1 MPTVVDT
8 AISGGGGGGIP
19 AGTGDVTFSGSGS
32 VVTTL
37 ANIPNDTTMPG
48 DLLTGVISAPA
59 TPSAGHGRAS
69 HDPAGSGVWAF
80 LNSGGIRSNTIIG
93 LSSPTT
99 SKWVQWVDT
108 AGIQT
113 LVQPAYPDISGSIP
127 NDTGCAGDLL
137 FTAIATPGAPG
148 AGFARLWYDST
159 LTNFFSRDGGGVVN
173 HGVRTISVVAH
184 NFMTGIAD
192 NGQPSAAQAAF
203 TDLSGSLAAGQM
215 PALSG
220 AVTSS
225 AGSTTTAVGTI
236 PGRYVATQ
244 VLTSGTTYTPTN
256 GTVKQQ
262 IVQGWAGG
270 GGGGG
275 ANTAATS
282 DSFGGGGAS
291 GGYFRRNYAIT
302 TTGTYAIGGAGTA
315 GVAAAGT
322 GGTGGNTTFTDG
334 TTLCTAFGGLGGV
347 GMSGAATALV
357 ALGGASGAVSTNATV
372 NGKGSPGGFG
382 IRVSGVAGGGV
393 SGHGASYMFGGGANG
408 TNVAGA
414 GAGAG
419 GFASGGAGGCTLA
432 GSAAAGGGAGPQGI
446 IIVDEFT

>member
-8 AISGGGGGGIP
+8 AISGGGGGGIT

-37 ANIPNDTTMPG
+37 ANIPDLTPMAG
-48 DLLTGVISAPA
+48 DIVAVSKAFASVANPA
-59 TPSAGHGRAS
+59 
-69 HDPAGSGVWAF
+69 AGSVAF
-80 LNSGGIRSNTIIG
+80 FADSTSLTFRSRNSGGVAASMAYNGTAVANQWISSFSQATGTFGFTQPDFSNLTG
-93 LSSPTT
+93 TCALGTQAS
-99 SKWVQWVDT
+99 
-108 AGIQT
+108 GT
-113 LVQPAYPDISGSIP
+113 LQ
-127 NDTGCAGDLL
+127 
-137 FTAIATPGAPG
+137 
-148 AGFARLWYDST
+148 
-159 LTNFFSRDGGGVVN
+159 
-173 HGVRTISVVAH
+173 
-184 NFMTGIAD
+184 
-192 NGQPSAAQAAF
+192 AAQFPALTGNVTTAA
-203 TDLSGSLAAGQM
+203 GSLATSLG
-215 PALSG
+215 ALTG
-220 AVTSS
+220 AVTSV
-225 AGSTTTAVGTI
+225 AGALATSVGTI

-414 GAGAG
+414 GAGAV
-419 GFASGGAGGCTLA
+419 GFASGGAGGCTIA
-432 GSAAAGGGAGPQGI
+432 GSAAAAGGAGTQGI